1 MYKELRNKWAFLGCT
16 SQALLQTSGM
26 LKCEGVMNFDLV
38 GQNLT
43 MSGLIIAIIGKKN
56 WSEVWL
62 RGFITH
68 EPRYPWCD
76 IIISTKP
83 SPRSL
88 ILVCSINWRISQW
101 MYLMMKK
108 TKIPV
113 CRLDETYI
121 YILYWTATV
130 SPRCPLREVRDKSN
144 IWTISR
150 AGYLSDGLIEKL
162 GFFFSQ
168 IFDRCNMA
176 GPMMYYYSDTVNS
189 KS

>member
-113 CRLDETYI
+113 CRPDETYI
-121 YILYWTATV
+121 YCIGLQQYHRVAHFVKCVTKAIYGQLVEPAT
-130 SPRCPLREVRDKSN
+130 CQMD
-144 IWTISR
+144 
-150 AGYLSDGLIEKL
+150 
-162 GFFFSQ
+162 
-168 IFDRCNMA
+168 
-176 GPMMYYYSDTVNS
+176 
-189 KS
+189 

>member
-1 MYKELRNKWAFLGCT
+1 MASNKRIEKQVSLSGRTIA

-113 CRLDETYI
+113 CRPDETYI
-121 YILYWTATV
+121 YCIGLQQYHRVAHFVKCVTKAIYGQLVEPAT
-130 SPRCPLREVRDKSN
+130 CQMD
-144 IWTISR
+144 
-150 AGYLSDGLIEKL
+150 
-162 GFFFSQ
+162 
-168 IFDRCNMA
+168 
-176 GPMMYYYSDTVNS
+176 
-189 KS
+189 

>member
-1 MYKELRNKWAFLGCT
+1 MYKELRNKWAFPGRT
-16 SQALLQTSGM
+16 RQALLQTSGM
-26 LKCEGVMNFDLV
+26 LKCERVMNFDLV

-43 MSGLIIAIIGKKN
+43 MYGLIIIAIIGKKN

-68 EPRYPWCD
+68 EPRYPWYD
-76 IIISTKP
+76 IIISTK
-83 SPRSL
+83 SSLRSL

-121 YILYWTATV
+121 YCIGQQQYHRVAHFVKCVTKAIYTDNQSSRLPVRWIN
-130 SPRCPLREVRDKSN
+130 RETRVFFLSN
-144 IWTISR
+144 IWS
-150 AGYLSDGLIEKL
+150 
-162 GFFFSQ
+162 
-168 IFDRCNMA
+168 M
-176 GPMMYYYSDTVNS
+176 
-189 KS
+189 

>member
-1 MYKELRNKWAFLGCT
+1 MELRNKWAFLGCT

-162 GFFFSQ
+162 GVFFSQ

-189 KS
+189 NS

>member
-1 MYKELRNKWAFLGCT
+1 MPIKTVTYVQRIEKQVSLSWLYKPSTLTNKWDAEVWRCDEFWSSWPKLDNVRVNY
-16 SQALLQTSGM
+16 SHYW
-26 LKCEGVMNFDLV
+26 K
-38 GQNLT
+38 
-43 MSGLIIAIIGKKN
+43 KKN

-76 IIISTKP
+76 IIISTKS

-113 CRLDETYI
+113 CRPDKIYI
-121 YILYWTATV
+121 YTVLDCNSITALPT
-130 SPRCPLREVRDKSN
+130 SWSAWQKQYMDN
-144 IWTISR
+144 
-150 AGYLSDGLIEKL
+150 
-162 GFFFSQ
+162 
-168 IFDRCNMA
+168 
-176 GPMMYYYSDTVNS
+176 
-189 KS
+189 

>member
-1 MYKELRNKWAFLGCT
+1 MYKELRNKWAFLGRT
-16 SQALLQTSGM
+16 RQALLQTSGR

-43 MSGLIIAIIGKKN
+43 MSGLIIAIIGKKK

-76 IIISTKP
+76 IIISTK
-83 SPRSL
+83 SSLRSL

-121 YILYWTATV
+121 YCIGLQQYHRVAHFVKCVTKAIYGQLVEPATC
-130 SPRCPLREVRDKSN
+130 RLD
-144 IWTISR
+144 
-150 AGYLSDGLIEKL
+150 
-162 GFFFSQ
+162 
-168 IFDRCNMA
+168 
-176 GPMMYYYSDTVNS
+176 
-189 KS
+189 

>member
-1 MYKELRNKWAFLGCT
+1 MYKELRNKWAFLGRT
-16 SQALLQTSGM
+16 RQALLQTSGM
-26 LKCEGVMNFDLV
+26 LKCERVMNFDLV

-62 RGFITH
+62 RGFITR

-76 IIISTKP
+76 IIISTK
-83 SPRSL
+83 SFLRSL

-121 YILYWTATV
+121 YCIGQQQYHRVAHFVKCVTKAIYGQLVEPAT
-130 SPRCPLREVRDKSN
+130 CQMD
-144 IWTISR
+144 
-150 AGYLSDGLIEKL
+150 
-162 GFFFSQ
+162 
-168 IFDRCNMA
+168 
-176 GPMMYYYSDTVNS
+176 
-189 KS
+189 

>member
-1 MYKELRNKWAFLGCT
+1 MPIKTVTYVQRIEKQVSLSCSYKPSTLTNKWEPEVWRCDEFWSSWPKLDNVRVNY
-16 SQALLQTSGM
+16 SHYW
-26 LKCEGVMNFDLV
+26 
-38 GQNLT
+38 
-43 MSGLIIAIIGKKN
+43 KKN

-113 CRLDETYI
+113 CRPDETYI
-121 YILYWTATV
+121 YCIGLQQYHRVAHFVKCVTKAIYGQLVEPAT
-130 SPRCPLREVRDKSN
+130 CQMD
-144 IWTISR
+144 
-150 AGYLSDGLIEKL
+150 
-162 GFFFSQ
+162 
-168 IFDRCNMA
+168 
-176 GPMMYYYSDTVNS
+176 
-189 KS
+189 